1 MRAGSVTE
9 WADAYAWAPIS
20 SDKDRTPTNENSSM
34 DGSAAS
40 SKMTKKHIR
49 SQNNRHRKF
58 ENPPDKSR
66 GLYAHVTIRD
76 LITTKISKLS
86 CVACN
91 ICVECNQ
98 HVRFV
103 QHMCC

>member
-9 WADAYAWAPIS
+9 WADVYAWAPIS
-20 SDKDRTPTNENSSM
+20 SDKDRTPTNKNSSK
-34 DGSAAS
+34 DGFAAS

-58 ENPPDKSR
+58 ENPSDKSR

-86 CVACN
+86 SVACN
-91 ICVECNQ
+91 ICVESIQ